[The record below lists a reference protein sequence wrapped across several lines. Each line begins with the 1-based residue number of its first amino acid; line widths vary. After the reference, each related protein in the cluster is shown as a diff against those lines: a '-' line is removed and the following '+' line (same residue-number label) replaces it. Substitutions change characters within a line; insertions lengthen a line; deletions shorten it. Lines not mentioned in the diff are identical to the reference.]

1 MKRLISFLL
10 FVIVV
15 FAIACKPKY
24 IETNAKIVER
34 SFITDSTI
42 KLKFAY
48 NVSNKE
54 IVDSIVV
61 KNFNIISDTISLTY
75 LIDNPLKNEIKIP

>member
-1 MKRLISFLL
+1 MKKPISYLL
-10 FVIVV
+10 LTIVI

-24 IETNAKIVER
+24 KQTNAKIIER

-48 NVSNKE
+48 NVGNKE

-61 KNFNIISDTISLTY
+61 KNFNIVSDTISLTY
-75 LIDNPLKNEIKIP
+75 LLDNPLKNEIKIP